1 MYQIFYI
8 FQEKIMK
15 KISLTFSIIFILFVF
30 LSGCSSDKGISMDDL
45 IIEAVDNKS
54 IHYLDG
60 KPYTGRVYKFA
71 EDNENLLLEFN
82 LLEGLFHER
91 YSEYNINGSLVHD
104 MFYKNGVL
112 NGLEEKYYENGQLYE
127 SVNYLNGNFHGKRMV
142 YWSNGILK
150 EQNHFSNG
158 ILGGEN
164 LFYYS
169 NGKLRKRLKFDSKG
183 RKDGVWEDFFP
194 DGNLKER
201 VVYKN
206 GNILESTNSNEN

>member
-1 MYQIFYI
+1 
-8 FQEKIMK
+8 MK
-15 KISLTFSIIFILFVF
+15 KLSSTFSILFILFIF
-30 LSGCSSDKGISMDDL
+30 LSGCSLDQGISLNDL
-45 IIEAVDNKS
+45 IIETVDNKS

-60 KPYTGRVYKFA
+60 KPYTGRVYKLA
-71 EDNENLLLEFN
+71 EDDESVLLEFN
-82 LLEGLFHER
+82 LLEGLLHER
-91 YSEYNINGSLVHD
+91 YSEYNINGSLVHN

-150 EQNHFSNG
+150 EQNYFSNG

-164 LFYYS
+164 LFYFS

-183 RKDGVWEDFFP
+183 RKDGIWEDFLSN
-194 DGNLKER
+194 GELKQR
-201 VVYKN
+201 IVYKN
-206 GNILESTNSNEN
+206 GNILETTNSKEN